1 MKFNSPPSKSARLLV
16 LALAAAP
23 VVGCAAAPRDEASRR
38 LRPVNAAVADDA
50 PEVAPSTDQA
60 TLASATAPAGESAD
74 DSSVPSDS
82 IIGLDKTGPGLL
94 AAGTRTNGTNGGG
107 VIGAL
112 LGGPRRLWNFLRGR
126 PAITPAV
133 AAGEME
139 DKQFP
144 DERRKGIATL
154 VNWDFGKAAPY
165 TTRYDEIARR
175 DPDPL
180 VRATAI
186 RALNRARHAESDPT
200 FVAALA
206 DPEADVRLEAVKAL
220 NRMPTKDAAAPLIK
234 LLSDPNQPADVRI
247 AAAEALG
254 HYETLDV
261 ARALVAQL
269 NGRDFGVAW
278 QARRSLKQML
288 GQDFRYDEPA
298 WLSYLTGPNA
308 PVG

>member
-1 MKFNSPPSKSARLLV
+1 MKFNPLPSKSARLLV

-60 TLASATAPAGESAD
+60 TLASATAPAS
-74 DSSVPSDS
+74 DSTDSTDS
-82 IIGLDKTGPGLL
+82 IIGLDKNGPGLL
-94 AAGTRTNGTNGGG
+94 AAGTRTNGGG

-126 PAITPAV
+126 PAITPAA

-154 VNWDFGKAAPY
+154 VNWDFGKSAPY

-247 AAAEALG
+247 ASAEALG